1 MNELCPMP
9 GCSVERIT
17 PDGPGFL
24 RIAAHGTRP
33 GGRCP
38 DCGRASRA
46 VHSRYRRRPADLPSL
61 GRAVGVEL
69 RVRRFYCR
77 NAACARRTF
86 AERLPELL
94 GPRARRTGRLAE
106 TQGRVGVAL
115 GGEAGARLLERLSM
129 PASADTVLRLVRGL
143 PPPEPEPPRVVGVDD
158 WALRKGRTYGTIVVD
173 LERRRVLDL
182 LPDRTA
188 ETLADW
194 LRRRPGIEVVTR
206 DRSTE
211 YARGVALGAPGATQV
226 ADRWHLLANVR
237 QALERWLAGV
247 HARLSRLPPRPG
259 TPADARPGARAEPF
273 RRSRAEAAA
282 RDGRRARR
290 VALYEEVRRR
300 YAAGEK
306 LLAIGRA
313 TGLAVGTVRKYA
325 YAESFPVPGTRPLRP
340 SILDPYLARLEA
352 RLAEGCENGLA
363 LWRELRAAGF
373 PGTAK
378 QVHRWLAERRTAPA
392 RTTPREWRAGSP
404 AAGPT
409 PAGPGRPPALPSP
422 ARLAWL
428 LVQPPAELSAP
439 DAAVVTRVQQDRE
452 AASVAGLA
460 RRFTALVRG
469 RGAGGKLGP
478 DAALAGLEAWL
489 TDARSSG
496 LRAMETFAVGLEQD
510 GTAVR
515 AALTTPWSNGQAE
528 GQINRLKLL
537 KRQMYG
543 RARLDLLRRRTL
555 LAA

>member
-1 MNELCPMP
+1 MNKLCPMP

-17 PDGPGFL
+17 RDGPGFL
-24 RIAAHGTRP
+24 HIAAHGTRP
-33 GGRCP
+33 GSRCP

-61 GRAVGVEL
+61 GRALRMDL

-77 NAACARRTF
+77 NAACTRRTF

-94 GPRARRTGRLAE
+94 GPHARRTRRLVEA
-106 TQGRVGVAL
+106 QGRVGVAL
-115 GGEAGARLLERLSM
+115 GGEAGARLLQRLSM

-143 PPPEPEPPRVVGVDD
+143 LLPEQEPPRVVGVDD
-158 WALRKGRTYGTIVVD
+158 WALRKGRTYGTILVD

-188 ETLADW
+188 TVLADW
-194 LRRRPGIEVVTR
+194 LRCRPGIEVVAR

-211 YARGVALGAPGATQV
+211 YARGILLGAPEAAQV

-237 QALERWLAGV
+237 QVLERWLAGAHV
-247 HARLSRLPPRPG
+247 RLRRLPPGPG
-259 TPADARPGARAEPF
+259 APAGARPGSRTEPFPRTRAE
-273 RRSRAEAAA
+273 EAA
-282 RDGRRARR
+282 RGGRRERR
-290 VALYEEVRRR
+290 VVLHEEVRRR
-300 YAAGEK
+300 HASGEK

-313 TGLAVGTVRKYA
+313 MGLAVGTVRKYA
-325 YAESFPVPGTRPLRP
+325 YAESFPVPETRPLRP

-363 LWRELRAAGF
+363 LWRELRTVGF

-392 RTTPREWRAGSP
+392 RTTPHEWRGGP
-404 AAGPT
+404 PAGPT
-409 PAGPGRPPALPSP
+409 PAGPGRLPALPSP

-428 LVQPPAELSAP
+428 LVQSPAELPAP
-439 DAAVVTRVQQDRE
+439 DAAVVARVEQDRE
-452 AASVAGLA
+452 AASVAMLA
-460 RRFTALVRG
+460 RRFTVLVRG
-469 RGAGGKLGP
+469 CGAGRKATP

-489 TDARSSG
+489 ADARTSG
-496 LRAMETFAVGLEQD
+496 VRAVETFAAGLEQD
-510 GTAVR
+510 GAAVR
-515 AALTTPWSNGQAE
+515 SALSTPWSNGQTE
-528 GQINRLKLL
+528 GQVTRLKLL

-543 RARLDLLRRRTL
+543 RAGFGLLRHRAL

>member
-17 PDGPGFL
+17 RDDPGSL
-24 RIAAHGTRP
+24 RIAARGTRP

-46 VHSRYRRRPADLPSL
+46 VHSRYRRRPADLPAL
-61 GRAVGVEL
+61 GRTVGVEL

-77 NAACARRTF
+77 DAACARRTF

-106 TQGRVGVAL
+106 AQGRVGVAL
-115 GGEAGARLLERLSM
+115 GGEAGARLLQRLAM

-143 PPPEPEPPRVVGVDD
+143 PPPEPEPARVVGVDD
-158 WALRKGRTYGTIVVD
+158 WALREGRTYATIVVD

-182 LPDRTA
+182 LPDRAA

-194 LRRRPGIEVVTR
+194 LRCRPGIEVVAR

-211 YARGVALGAPGATQV
+211 YARGILLGAPAATQV

-237 QALERWLAGV
+237 QVLERWLAGA
-247 HARLSRLPPRPG
+247 HARLRRLPPMPG
-259 TPADARPGARAEPF
+259 LPGDARPGSRTGPF
-273 RRSRAEAAA
+273 RRTRAEAAA

-300 YAAGEK
+300 HVAGEK
-306 LLAIGRA
+306 LLAIGR
-313 TGLAVGTVRKYA
+313 TMGLAVGTVRKYA
-325 YAESFPVPGTRPLRP
+325 YAESFPVPETRPLRP

-373 PGTAK
+373 PGTAR
-378 QVHRWLAERRTAPA
+378 QVRRWLAERRTAPA
-392 RTTPREWRAGSP
+392 RTTPHVWRDGSP
-404 AAGPT
+404 VAGPT
-409 PAGPGRPPALPSP
+409 PAGGRPPALPSP

-428 LVQPPAELSAP
+428 LVQPPAELAAA
-439 DAAVVTRVQQDRE
+439 DAAVVTRIERDRE
-452 AASVAGLA
+452 AARIAGLA
-460 RRFTALVRG
+460 RRFTTLVRG
-469 RGAGGKLGP
+469 CGVGGKLGP

-489 TDARSSG
+489 ADARTSG
-496 LRAMETFAVGLEQD
+496 VRAVETFAAGLEQD
-510 GTAVR
+510 GAAVR
-515 AALTTPWSNGQAE
+515 AALTTPWSNGQTE
-528 GQINRLKLL
+528 GQVTRLKLL

-543 RARLDLLRRRTL
+543 RAGLDLLRHRVL